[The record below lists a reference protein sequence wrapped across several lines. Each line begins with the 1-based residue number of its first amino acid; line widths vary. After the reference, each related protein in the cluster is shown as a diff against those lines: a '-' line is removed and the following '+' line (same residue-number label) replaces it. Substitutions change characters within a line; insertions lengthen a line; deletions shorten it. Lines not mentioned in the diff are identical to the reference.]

1 MLRPRYRELSSW
13 VTVGIVG
20 IAILALGCTEQGPTP
35 LGQCNGPVKLTVTPS
50 LSPTVSWM
58 PACAVSYVAIL
69 PTSGVSKVAVPNAL
83 WQVGPF
89 RQNLI
94 RPPIRYGVDPFSGIE
109 GDTLAPAPPPK
120 PLVPG
125 RTYFVYLLRT
135 GPGGM
140 DPGLAPAEVTFTPA
154 MPPRSAAQDP
164 APGTYVELPPSG
176 ESSFPYFI
184 KTIEGYVKIYADT
197 LTISPDLTY
206 RTSGTNAFVG
216 PRTMAFARVGVDSLY
231 FPALG
236 AAYSDM
242 YVRATGDTL
251 RFHTDTTV
259 SRRTDSTIYVRQ

>member
-1 MLRPRYRELSSW
+1 M
-13 VTVGIVG
+13 
-20 IAILALGCTEQGPTP
+20 AILASGCTDQGPIP
-35 LGQCNGPVKLTVTPS
+35 LGQCDGPVKLTVTAS
-50 LSPTVSWM
+50 LSPTVSWT
-58 PACAVSYVAIL
+58 PACALASVAIF
-69 PTSGVSKVAVPNAL
+69 PTSGVSNVMGNNAL
-83 WQVGPF
+83 WQVQPS

-109 GDTLAPAPPPK
+109 GDTLAPAPAPK

-125 RTYFVYLLRT
+125 RTYFVYLFRT

-140 DPGLAPAEVTFTPA
+140 DPGLVPGKVTFTPA

-164 APGTYVELPPSG
+164 APGAYVELPPSG

-184 KTIEGYVKIYADT
+184 KTTEGLVEIYADT
-197 LTISPDLTY
+197 LTISSDLTY

-216 PRTMAFARVGVDSLY
+216 PRTIAFARVGVDSLY

-236 AAYSDM
+236 SAYTDM

-259 SRRTDSTIYVRQ
+259 SGRTDSTIYVRR